1 MKLVSSLSLSFLSG
15 WKKGRIGCEETIGG
29 RDGVVTLDDVVD
41 LAFVSDG
48 EAEAAGDELGREAD
62 AAIEIE
68 VLVTFGFKGV
78 TEVEV
83 DVEETAAGTAT
94 FAVVVVEV
102 ATEAVVRVV
111 VEAESVVLEYIRY
124 IRMAGVIFPIQ
135 Y

>member
-1 MKLVSSLSLSFLSG
+1 MSYLSG
-15 WKKGRIGCEETIGG
+15 WEKGRIGLEGTIGG
-29 RDGVVTLDDVVD
+29 WDGVVTLEDVVD

-48 EAEAAGDELGREAD
+48 AAEAAGDELGREAD

-94 FAVVVVEV
+94 FAVVVEVDVEV
-102 ATEAVVRVV
+102 ATEPVARVV

-124 IRMAGVIFPIQ
+124 IRMAGVIFPTQ

>member
-1 MKLVSSLSLSFLSG
+1 MSFLSG
-15 WKKGRIGCEETIGG
+15 WKKGRIGCEGTIGG
-29 RDGVVTLDDVVD
+29 WDWVVTLEDVVD

-48 EAEAAGDELGREAD
+48 AAEAAGDELGREAD

-94 FAVVVVEV
+94 FAVVVELEVEV
-102 ATEAVVRVV
+102 ARVV
-111 VEAESVVLEYIRY
+111 VEAEAVVELC
-124 IRMAGVIFPIQ
+124 
-135 Y
+135 